1 MVVKLMA
8 LYLLLSSVAMAF
20 VTAFCDCSLALLIAW
35 YCSALNI
42 KKLLSRQNKKTFNK
56 QENLSN
62 GY

>member
-1 MVVKLMA
+1 MVVELMV
-8 LYLLLSSVAMAF
+8 LYLLLRSVAMAF
-20 VTAFCDCSLALLIAW
+20 VTAFCDCSLALLIVW
-35 YCSALNI
+35 YCNTLNI

>member
-1 MVVKLMA
+1 MVVKLMV

-20 VTAFCDCSLALLIAW
+20 VAACCDCSLALPIVW
-35 YCSALNI
+35 YCSTLNI
-42 KKLLSRQNKKTFNK
+42 RELLSRQNKKTFKK